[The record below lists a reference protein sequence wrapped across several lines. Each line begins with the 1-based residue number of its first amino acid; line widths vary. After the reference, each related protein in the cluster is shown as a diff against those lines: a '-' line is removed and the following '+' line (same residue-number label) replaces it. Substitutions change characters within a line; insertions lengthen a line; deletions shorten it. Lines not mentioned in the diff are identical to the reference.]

1 MIQHQELAL
10 RDYQTECIR
19 AVWSAWPGG
28 MQRPA
33 VVLPTG
39 AGKTVIF
46 AALIRDFVDIHRR
59 IGDPY
64 RVVVLVHRDELADQ
78 AIAKLRAIAPDLSIG
93 KVKAH
98 SDELE
103 ADVLVCSVQTLARP
117 ARLQRLVTAQSV
129 QGRVGL
135 VIVDE
140 CHHAAAP
147 SYRRIMTELGCF
159 SGWQPDSRGD
169 DTYEGTRAVGF
180 TATLARGDGVGL
192 GDVWDDVVYTK
203 TTLWMI
209 AQHYLTDV
217 RARTVDLELD
227 LSAVKTSGGDYQAK
241 SLGDALMAAD
251 GPHAIAHAVFQHA
264 ADRRSI
270 VFTPDV
276 TTAYTTA
283 AELDRIGITCDV
295 VEGNTTREERQ
306 LIYKQFR
313 TGEMQVIVNCMVLT
327 EGADFPW
334 ADCAVIA
341 RPTKSAPLYIQMV
354 GRVLRPWPGKTD
366 ALVLNVVGEGGV
378 ISTLVDLDPGLSG
391 FEPEPGESLAEAYI
405 RKQARDEMTLPADHL
420 LFELKYR
427 EVDLFAASGLAWL
440 RTRGGVMFLSRGDGE
455 VFLWPDRHGTW
466 TVGFAPANNLDWQ
479 PLHRALPLGLAMAWA
494 ETEAGSDALTVKNK
508 RWRKEPASTAQTT
521 KARGLGITI
530 DGPATKG
537 EVSDAINVVTAT
549 RRFDEKMRRLERW
562 RSEPSSW
569 RTDCPSG

>member
-1 MIQHQELAL
+1 MTQHTEITL
-10 RDYQTECIR
+10 RDYQTECIS

-46 AALIRDFVDIHRR
+46 ASLIRQFVEIHKM
-59 IGDPY
+59 IGDAH

-78 AIAKLRAIAPDLSIG
+78 AIAKLRQIAPDLEIG
-93 KVKAH
+93 KIKAT
-98 SDELE
+98 EN
-103 ADVLVCSVQTLARP
+103 DVDAQVMVCSVQTLAREN
-117 ARLQRLVTAQSV
+117 RLAALVRSQTGGSEHHI
-129 QGRVGL
+129 GL

-147 SYRRIMTELGCF
+147 GYRRIMEALGCF
-159 SGWQPDSRGD
+159 SGWEPDD
-169 DTYEGTRAVGF
+169 EKEFTYRGTRAVGF

-209 AQHYLTDV
+209 AHGYLTDV

-227 LSAVKTSGGDYQAK
+227 LSAVKTSSSSGDYQAK

-251 GPHAIAHAVFQHA
+251 GPHAIAFAVHQHA
-264 ADRRSI
+264 ANRRSI

-295 VEGNTTREERQ
+295 VEGNTTREERR
-306 LIYKQFR
+306 LIYRRYR
-313 TGEMQVIVNCMVLT
+313 TGELQAIVNCMVLT

-354 GRVLRPWPGKTD
+354 GRVLRTWPGKRD
-366 ALVLNVVGEGGV
+366 ALVLNVVGQGGV
-378 ISTLVDLDPGLSG
+378 ISTLVDLEPGLRLD
-391 FEPEPGESLAEAYI
+391 PEPGESLAEAYT
-405 RKQARDEMTLPADHL
+405 RQQERDEMTVSADHL

-427 EVDLFAASGLAWL
+427 DVDLFAASGLAWL
-440 RTRGGVMFLSRGDGE
+440 RTRGGVMFLSRGGGE
-455 VFLWPDRHGTW
+455 VFLWPDREGTW
-466 TVGFAPANNLDWQ
+466 TVGFAPANNGPWQ
-479 PLHRALPLGLAMAWA
+479 PMHRGLALGMAMAWA
-494 ETEAGSDALTVKNK
+494 ETEAGSDALTMKNK
-508 RWRKEPASTAQTT
+508 RWRKEPAEVRQIN
-521 KARGLGITI
+521 KARSIGVTV

-537 EVSDAINVVTAT
+537 EVSDAISIVQAT
-549 RRFDEKMRRLERW
+549 HRFDEKMRRL
-562 RSEPSSW
+562 
-569 RTDCPSG
+569 DQ